1 MGGYL
6 GVWCRSGGPVGGYIR
21 EWCRSRGP
29 VCGVGPEVRRVDI
42 SGCDVGPEVRRV
54 DISGGGPSSL
64 GPCMVKFVSLEAL
77 PEGRTF
83 FSLI

>member
-1 MGGYL
+1 MDISGC
-6 GVWCRSGGPVGGYIR
+6 GVGPEVRLVDISG
-21 EWCRSRGP
+21 S
-29 VCGVGPEVRRVDI
+29 GVGPEVRRVDI